1 MGFLDLF
8 RRRPETSEPDPATPP
23 AGELEELEEA
33 ARQAV
38 LPGFVSR
45 LEAIER
51 VREQFELTDD
61 DPAAEQAVDRVWRAR
76 LEEEAGWPE
85 GGSDYERVARAFA
98 ALNDEGVV
106 ARMDFTCCNSCGTTE
121 IDDERTA
128 LPDPG
133 EGYRYREEQYV
144 FFHQQDSDRL
154 VDEPAQLMLTYSAW
168 RAARDTDPDLLA
180 AARGGDKD
188 AERRIREETDRKVG
202 ERVAAALAAE
212 GLTVSWNG
220 DPGQRLAVEIAHWRK
235 PLPR

>member
-1 MGFLDLF
+1 MGFFDLF
-8 RRRPETSEPDPATPP
+8 RRRPETPDADAATPP
-23 AGELEELEEA
+23 TVELEELDEA

-38 LPGFVSR
+38 LPGFLSR
-45 LEAIER
+45 VEAIER
-51 VREQFELTDD
+51 VREELELDDD
-61 DPAAEQAVDRVWRAR
+61 DPAAEAAVDRVWRTR
-76 LEEEAGWPE
+76 LEEEAAWPE

-144 FFHQQDSDRL
+144 FFHQQDADRL

-168 RAARDTDPDLLA
+168 RAARDTDPELLA
-180 AARGGDKD
+180 AARRGDRE
-188 AERRIREETDRKVG
+188 AETRIREETDRKVG

-220 DPGQRLAVEIAHWRK
+220 DPAQRLAVEIAHWRK

>member
-1 MGFLDLF
+1 MGFFDLF
-8 RRRPETSEPDPATPP
+8 RRRPETPEPVTVTPP
-23 AGELEELEEA
+23 RDDFEELTEA
-33 ARQAV
+33 AREAV
-38 LPGFVSR
+38 LPGFLSR
-45 LEAIER
+45 VEAIER
-51 VREQFELTDD
+51 VRDAFELTDD
-61 DPAAEQAVDRVWRAR
+61 DPAAEDAVDRVWHAR
-76 LEEEAGWPE
+76 LAEEKTWAPGE
-85 GGSDYERVARAFA
+85 SDYERVARAFA

-128 LPDPG
+128 LPEAG

-154 VDEPAQLMLTYSAW
+154 VDEPAQLLLTYSAW
-168 RAARDTDPDLLA
+168 RAARDTDAELLA

-212 GLTVSWNG
+212 GLTVTWNG
-220 DPGQRLAVEIAHWRK
+220 DPGQRLAVEISHWRK
-235 PLPR
+235 PLPS